1 MAVAITKTGD
11 AITLSSQFTNPL
23 YDIKGFIIGFDYA
36 SVTYRYYRRTDF
48 REEHQYLDYLNGYF
62 TEDLYLEYIQ
72 YNKADLFTNSSA
84 VDPKEFKTDN
94 FSFEPHLA
102 AIGDTVVIEIL
113 HFEPPTYNFYFKEIT
128 YTFQVE
134 ASEYD
139 AKRPKDYLKFIGSRR
154 EIDLPQSAIDTAQV
168 VNSDFNSGPTGR
180 FYAKNFSD
188 RVAGWGLTDNDLEKK
203 IARRVTLTCFR
214 IYWTERRILRNLMD
228 ATAYANLSTIAA
240 SPTWE
245 TQVESLPLIQKLI
258 FGLLKSWG
266 YFHAN
271 EFEPFEAVL
280 PDIGVYEPYKEYGTA
295 VLNFYN
301 STYKR
306 QDIIEGTD
314 DNEKVRLLIK
324 VLPEIAISA
333 IPLEVRVLTLMDF
346 AKDRVPNSEE
356 LLVLKIVRSVAFA
369 DSDNFLKL
377 LMDKTIES
385 GSESVPLFQALYD
398 KVEDKILG
406 FGTDNRKALMK
417 SLYILWYLSDFNPNQ
432 KFDFAN
438 ETENTTDLFN
448 SYGQAPL
455 ILNYDSGK
463 FFGFYVDNMNFFFS
477 GNKIKIKEEVT
488 EVVDVTPNFGNDF
501 QTSRVETRYKTVGTY
516 DYYQPVSLNDYKEGD
531 FAIKVPQI
539 ALEEQDDN
547 SKSALLPLFF
557 LKYIDDY
564 GDSEDLWTGI
574 GIAFDV
580 ALTFTGIGNL
590 AKLRHLRHVTK
601 LGRLRFFGQGA
612 LPAAERILA
621 LEALTGVA
629 GLIELTASV
638 ASLVLQYY
646 TDGCK
651 VYMGGPDS
659 GDPTPG
665 VLDVIND
672 ANESA
677 AIPEQPSNPDYQFCK
692 NLDQWLFWVQLASV
706 GTDIVS
712 SLMVRRASKK
722 LLQDGVPLDF
732 PDDALDI
739 ITRYSDDA
747 DAFLL
752 QLKLKRRVA
761 IFERIKPSMVNRIKE
776 SNGAFAKR
784 YFNDTFGD
792 SQLET
797 IIDEC
802 LDLGFRDPKFVEDV
816 ILMACRAK
824 KRSNVAEVLIQLN
837 YYKKV
842 VLKNGFPSGFANIN
856 DYKLYCN
863 KAKDYFDGLSEFSG
877 RVEKYRVQ
885 GSILFKKSD
894 FSPVDPDNIPFLK
907 KRNPSP
913 PPEYLNVPNVPD
925 DLDVQILMTQRNA
938 REFCDEIIKEYER
951 LLDLHPNGS
960 KTYLRIQ
967 SKLTNVKKGLN
978 KGMIKADYLPDYM
991 YNQYR
996 VAIKNNGQDL
1006 FQQTSSA
1013 GTIDIGFAII
1023 VKNSKYDVLP
1033 VMDFKL

>member
-1 MAVAITKTGD
+1 MAVAITKTGA

-36 SVTYRYYRRTDF
+36 GVKYRYYKKSDF
-48 REEHQYLDYLNGYF
+48 REEHQYLSYLNGYF
-62 TEDLYLEYIQ
+62 TETLYLKYIQ

-84 VDPKEFKTDN
+84 VPPKDFKTDE
-94 FSFEPHLA
+94 FSFESHLA
-102 AIGDTVVIEIL
+102 TIGDTVIIEIL
-113 HFEPPTYNFYFKEIT
+113 HFVPPTYNFYFKEIE

-139 AKRPKDYLKFIGSRR
+139 ETRPKNYLKFIGSRR
-154 EIDLPQSAIDTAQV
+154 EIELPQTAIDTAV
-168 VNSDFNSGPTGR
+168 VTETDLNSGPTGR

-188 RVAGWGLTDNDLEKK
+188 RVVGWGLTDNDLEKK
-203 IARRVTLTCFR
+203 IARRVTLTAFR
-214 IYWTERRILRNLMD
+214 IYWTEERILRNLMD
-228 ATAYANLSTIAA
+228 ETAYNNLSTIAA

-266 YFHAN
+266 YFHVD
-271 EFEPFEAVL
+271 EFEPFSAVL
-280 PDIGVYEPYKEYGTA
+280 PDIGVYEPYSEYYTA
-295 VLNFYN
+295 ILNFYTT
-301 STYKR
+301 TYKR
-306 QDIIEGTD
+306 QDILEGTD
-314 DNEKVRLLIK
+314 DDEKVKLLIK

-333 IPLEVRVLTLMDF
+333 IPLDVRVLTLIDF

-356 LLVLKIVRSVAFA
+356 LLVLKIVKSVAFDEA
-369 DSDNFLKL
+369 DDFLKL
-377 LMDKTIES
+377 LMSKTIES

-406 FGTDNRKALMK
+406 FGTDNRKEYMK

-432 KFDFAN
+432 KYDFSDVN
-438 ETENTTDLFN
+438 EDTTTLFN
-448 SYGQAPL
+448 SYGQEPL

-463 FFGFYVDNMNFFFS
+463 FFGFYVDNMNFSFS
-477 GNKIKIKEEVT
+477 GNKIRIVEEVT
-488 EVVDVTPNFGNDF
+488 KLVDTVPNYGNDF
-501 QTSRVETRYKTVGTY
+501 QSTRIQTVYETVGTY
-516 DYYQPVSLNDYKEGD
+516 DYYQPISLNDFKDGD

-539 ALEEQDDN
+539 AIEEQDDDA
-547 SKSALLPLFF
+547 KSALLPLFF

-574 GIAFDV
+574 GLAFDV

-612 LPAAERILA
+612 LPAGERILA

-629 GLIELTASV
+629 GLVEVTASL
-638 ASLVLQYY
+638 ASIVLQYY

-672 ANESA
+672 DNESA
-677 AIPEQPSNPDYQFCK
+677 AIPDQPSNPDYEFCK
-692 NLDQWLFWVQLASV
+692 NLDQWLFWLQLASA

-722 LLQDGVPLDF
+722 LLQDGVPNDF
-732 PDDALDI
+732 PDDALDV

-752 QLKLKRRVA
+752 QLKLKRRIA
-761 IFERIKPSMVNRIKE
+761 LFQRIKPSMINRINE
-776 SNGAFAKR
+776 SGGAFAKK
-784 YFNDTFGD
+784 YFRNTFTD
-792 SQLET
+792 AQIEV

-802 LDLGFRDPKFVEDV
+802 LDLGFRESKFIEDV

-824 KRSNVAEVLIQLN
+824 KRSNVNEVLIQLN

-842 VLKNGFPSGFANIN
+842 ILKNGFPSGFANIN

-863 KAKDYFDGLSEFSG
+863 KAKNYFEGLPEFSG
-877 RVEKYRVQ
+877 RVEKFRVQ
-885 GSILFKKSD
+885 GSILFKKSNHN
-894 FSPVDPDNIPFLK
+894 PLDPDNIPFLK
-907 KRNPSP
+907 KRNLNP

-925 DLDVQILMTQRNA
+925 DLDVQLLMSQRNA
-938 REFCDEIIKEYER
+938 REFCDEIITEYER
-951 LLDLHPNGS
+951 LLDIHPMGS
-960 KTYLRIQ
+960 PAYKRIQ
-967 SKLTNVKKGLN
+967 SKLGEVKKGLN
-978 KGMIKADYLPDYM
+978 KGMIKGDYLPEHM
-991 YNQYR
+991 YGQYR
-996 VAIKNNGQDL
+996 AAIKNNGQDL
-1006 FQQTSSA
+1006 FQQASST
-1013 GTIDIGFAII
+1013 GTVDIGFAII
-1023 VKNSKYDVLP
+1023 IKNSKYDVLP
-1033 VMDFKL
+1033 VMDFKF